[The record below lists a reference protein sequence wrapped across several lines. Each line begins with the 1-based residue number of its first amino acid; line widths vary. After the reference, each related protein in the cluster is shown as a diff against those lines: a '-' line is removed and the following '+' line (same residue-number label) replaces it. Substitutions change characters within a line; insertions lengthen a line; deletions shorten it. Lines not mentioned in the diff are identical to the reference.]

1 MTLRQQIIALNDNIK
16 LVDQQ
21 LEVNK
26 SLAIVYSNI
35 DRSAL
40 PKLDKARNELMFV
53 RVDLEQQL
61 TDAKNS
67 ENDLIKE
74 FATKL

>member
-1 MTLRQQIIALNDNIK
+1 MTLRQQITALQDNIK

-21 LEVNK
+21 LETNRTL
-26 SLAIVYSNI
+26 SIVYSTM

-40 PKLDKARNELMFV
+40 PKLDKARNDLMFV

-61 TDAKNS
+61 TDAYNA
-67 ENDLIKE
+67 EIDLIKE
-74 FATKL
+74 FNKMM